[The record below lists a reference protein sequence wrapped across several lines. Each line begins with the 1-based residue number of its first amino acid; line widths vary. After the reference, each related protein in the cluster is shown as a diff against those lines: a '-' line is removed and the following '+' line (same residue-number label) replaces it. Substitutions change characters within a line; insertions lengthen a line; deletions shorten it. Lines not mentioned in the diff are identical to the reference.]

1 MNDLSRFNPID
12 LILEVMI
19 SKIYGKVKESI
30 TDSNVDDNKQK
41 SSESK

>member
-12 LILEVMI
+12 LVLEVVI

-30 TDSNVDDNKQK
+30 TDSNVDNKQK